1 MVNNGTLKEYINK
14 NGPISEGETSRIA
27 KHILEALVY
36 LHEMKLIHRDLKCAN
51 ILLTEDSTPKL
62 TDFGTAKIIVDK
74 EQDNIAKLSA
84 SLKGTP
90 YYMAP

>member
-1 MVNNGTLKEYINK
+1 MTEGLT
-14 NGPISEGETSRIA
+14 SEIC
-27 KHILEALVY
+27 KKILEALIY
-36 LHEMKLIHRDLKCAN
+36 LHDMKLIHRDLKCAN
-51 ILLTEDSTPKL
+51 ILLTEDLIPKL

-74 EQDNIAKLSA
+74 DQDNIAKLSA